1 MTVLFL
7 VHQIKLS
14 NQMNVVY
21 SAIVNP
27 DISFGIDLRIFASN
41 NNNIY
46 CQFRDFVAIIQLDD
60 IFVATIWW
68 QYCWVISL

>member
-1 MTVLFL
+1 
-7 VHQIKLS
+7 
-14 NQMNVVY
+14 MNVVY

-46 CQFRDFVAIIQLDD
+46 RQFRDFVAIIQLDG
-60 IFVATIWW
+60 IFVATIW
-68 QYCWVISL
+68 